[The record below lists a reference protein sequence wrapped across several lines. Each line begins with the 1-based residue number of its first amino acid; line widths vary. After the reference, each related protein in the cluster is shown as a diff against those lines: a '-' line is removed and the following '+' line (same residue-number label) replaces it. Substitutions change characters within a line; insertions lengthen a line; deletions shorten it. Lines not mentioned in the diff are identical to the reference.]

1 MERFVIRSDS
11 LIFSSTRGR
20 KTATVLMF
28 KKLLTCF
35 VTDYYIKVE
44 MEGKILSKR
53 ALLSTFIIVGLPN
66 ITHNI
71 VHKCTIITRRVQSIC
86 SKLWMLTISKKVKV
100 GELPIDPDSIVAL
113 VLYTVLDTY
122 VIVNNI
128 AKKKCT
134 KSKVVPYICSAIA
147 ALTDRLSDN
156 ILFIVTLL

>member
-1 MERFVIRSDS
+1 MERLVIRSNS

-28 KKLLTCF
+28 KKPLTCF

-44 MEGKILSKR
+44 MEGKILSKK

-100 GELPIDPDSIVAL
+100 GELPIDPDSIIAL
-113 VLYTVLDTY
+113 ALYTVLDTY

-128 AKKKCT
+128 VRRSVRNQK
-134 KSKVVPYICSAIA
+134 
-147 ALTDRLSDN
+147 
-156 ILFIVTLL
+156 

>member
-1 MERFVIRSDS
+1 MKPSSQTEAQIRDTIGFFDIFIDS
-11 LIFSSTRGR
+11 R
-20 KTATVLMF
+20 KKNSNCLDVQ
-28 KKLLTCF
+28 
-35 VTDYYIKVE
+35 
-44 MEGKILSKR
+44 
-53 ALLSTFIIVGLPN
+53 GLPN